1 MLGMLFFPAVGSA
14 LLTCG
19 WLALLKFSPLSAT
32 FSSTTLMSGL
42 NLRLVFQSFLRKLL
56 LHNRGLTLGSS
67 FLAHIALFRKGSHQS
82 VRGTR
87 PAFFAPSSRARF
99 EASSARRFA
108 RFDSM
113 VSWLAS
119 CGSHTVMS

>member
-1 MLGMLFFPAVGSA
+1 
-14 LLTCG
+14 
-19 WLALLKFSPLSAT
+19 
-32 FSSTTLMSGL
+32 MSGL

-67 FLAHIALFRKGSHQS
+67 FLAHIALFREVRTQS

-99 EASSARRFA
+99 KGFVSTSLRKIRFNGFVAGLVWLAYRDVLITQSSAF
-108 RFDSM
+108 
-113 VSWLAS
+113 
-119 CGSHTVMS
+119 T